1 MIAAGHNKRFVRTW
15 FYVFHSRID
24 FCDLWL
30 SVLFVALGTQMG
42 AVNPVD
48 TTWYYQPASS
58 LGLTSEILSFL
69 FTTIGAVNI
78 VKIFYPSKPNLTF
91 DLILKV
97 AMFFLLV
104 LMALST
110 MRYSAFHIVS
120 IFYSM
125 LSVLSASLIVRTM

>member
-15 FYVFHSRID
+15 GYVFHSRID

-42 AVNPVD
+42 AVDSVD
-48 TTWYYQPASS
+48 TTWYYNPVSS

-69 FTTIGAVNI
+69 FTTIGVVNI
-78 VKIFYPSKPNLTF
+78 FKIFYPSKPNLTF
-91 DLILKV
+91 DLVLKV

-120 IFYSM
+120 IFYAM